1 MLLKY
6 IVLRISDFIDN
17 REKVVIPAEKPYITL
32 SGTQA
37 SNTFLIW
44 SDGEDILESPT
55 LTIFASDFVCR
66 FLTIQNKFGTAGRAV
81 ALRVAADK
89 AAFYGCVITS
99 YQDTL
104 LDDNGNHYFKNCY
117 IEGATDFI
125 CGSASSLYEVKV
137 SFTLVVAE

>member
-66 FLTIQNKFGTAGRAV
+66 FLTIQVN
-81 ALRVAADK
+81 LHH
-89 AAFYGCVITS
+89 TS
-99 YQDTL
+99 YT
-104 LDDNGNHYFKNCY
+104 
-117 IEGATDFI
+117 FI
-125 CGSASSLYEVKV
+125 L
-137 SFTLVVAE
+137 